1 MRTIDVSTDVFSAI
15 WRHRIDGEETEDE
28 ILRRILVSKGTA
40 GKRSKITEGRSRERA
55 KVLWRDDVRMALERL
70 GGSAPLE
77 SIYRTVK
84 EIRLGE
90 GRRIPASIDAIIR
103 RELEY
108 NSSDS
113 ESYTKKND
121 WFYSVDGIGAGV
133 WGLREGFAVRS

>member
-1 MRTIDVSTDVFSAI
+1 MRAIDVSTDVFSAI

-28 ILRRILVSKGTA
+28 ILRRILVRKGTPKGGSESA
-40 GKRSKITEGRSRERA
+40 EERSRERV
-55 KVLWRDDVRMALERL
+55 KVLWRDDVRAALERL

-84 EIRLGE
+84 EIRLRD
-90 GRRIPASIDAIIR
+90 GRRIPVSIEAIIR

-113 ESYTKKND
+113 ESYTEKHD

-133 WGLREGFAVRS
+133 WGIRQ